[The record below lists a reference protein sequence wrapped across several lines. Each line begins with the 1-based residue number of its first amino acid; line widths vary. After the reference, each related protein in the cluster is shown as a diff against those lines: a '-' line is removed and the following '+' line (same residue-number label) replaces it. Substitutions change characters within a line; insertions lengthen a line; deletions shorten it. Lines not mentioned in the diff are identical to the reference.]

1 MNLPSLGKLI
11 SEQQHGQRV
20 FAVVILIEA
29 FLLIICITALSV
41 AMFVM
46 TPENTEAM
54 TALVSITTTLIGSF
68 TTLLAARGIINHK
81 NKQENE

>member
-1 MNLPSLGKLI
+1 MKLSEI
-11 SEQQHGQRV
+11 VSEQQHGQRV

-29 FLLIICITALSV
+29 LLLVMCIAALSV

-68 TTLLAARGIINHK
+68 TTLLAARGIINH
-81 NKQENE
+81 NKQHQHHEN

>member
-1 MNLPSLGKLI
+1 
-11 SEQQHGQRV
+11 
-20 FAVVILIEA
+20 
-29 FLLIICITALSV
+29 
-41 AMFVM
+41 M